1 MENDNFN
8 FSEDWAAARFACG
21 IDVHK
26 YQLAT
31 TIYARDDAGLEFVK
45 HDIFHNDQAGLECL
59 WRFAAKYR
67 PAGFAMEATGVYHHA
82 LANFLAA
89 RQADCGWAFEVV
101 IANPADAR
109 GIPGRQKYDRVDAL
123 TIARL
128 YAAGVLKSSTLVVP
142 ALEDLKAV
150 FRAAARLE
158 RDRTALKNRV
168 KKTLDRAGIRPTGL
182 NLNNEWARAFLYFLT
197 DCQGTVGDAL
207 ARCAG
212 NESPIPDHRARVEKN
227 AGMFAPYA
235 GVALSPTQ
243 QALVRQDLVELEF
256 KTSRKALLAVQV
268 DLVLMARPGL
278 RQVAGYL
285 ASVPGISPFS
295 AVWLLAEI
303 GSIARYPCTRAFLSF
318 CGCCP
323 RLVKS
328 DTKVYSA
335 HVTRRSNKH
344 VRTIF
349 YAAATVVTNFVKEES
364 ALKTYAGRMVREK
377 GPKRRKLALMIVAAK
392 IARIV
397 FGILQNPASFSPGL
411 ARPSCGGTAGTT
423 GNFCVADRKIL
434 RKAKRC
440 LARASEILDDNLL
453 TPDMQRLSAALDAAL
468 HQKSEAVRGE
478 PSL

>member
-1 MENDNFN
+1 MENDDFK

-21 IDVHK
+21 VDVHK
-26 YQLAT
+26 HQLAV
-31 TIYARDDAGLEFVK
+31 TIYARDDAGLEFAK
-45 HDIFHNDQAGLECL
+45 HNIFHNDQAGLECL
-59 WRFAAKYR
+59 WQFAAKYR

-89 RQADCGWAFEVV
+89 RQVDCGWAFEVV

-109 GIPGRQKYDRVDAL
+109 GVPGRQKYDRVDAL

-128 YAAGVLKSSTLVVP
+128 YAAGLLKSRTLVVP

-168 KKTLDRAGIRPTGL
+168 KKTLDRAGIRPAGL
-182 NLNNEWARAFLYFLT
+182 NLNSEWAREFLYFLT
-197 DCQGTVGDAL
+197 DFQGPLGDAL
-207 ARCAG
+207 AKCAG
-212 NESPIPDHRARVEKN
+212 DESPLPAHRAKVAKN
-227 AGMFAPYA
+227 AAAFAPYA
-235 GVALSPTQ
+235 GVTLSSTQ

-285 ASVPGISPFS
+285 ASVPGISPF
-295 AVWLLAEI
+295 AAAWLIAEI
-303 GSIARYPCTRAFLSF
+303 GAISRYPSMRAFLSF

-323 RLVKS
+323 RLVQS
-328 DTKVYSA
+328 DERVYSA

-349 YAAATVVTNFVKEES
+349 YMAATVICNLVREES
-364 ALKTYAGRMVREK
+364 ALKAYAGRVIRAK
-377 GPKRRKLALMIVAAK
+377 GPKRRKLALMIVATK
-392 IARIV
+392 VARVV
-397 FGILQNPASFSPGL
+397 FGILQNPAPFSPDL
-411 ARPSCGGTAGTT
+411 ARPHQGSTEDAGGD
-423 GNFCVADRKIL
+423 FCLADRRVL

-440 LARASEILDDNLL
+440 LARAGEILNDHVLEADV
-453 TPDMQRLSAALDAAL
+453 QRLSAALDVAL
-468 HQKSEAVRGE
+468 HRKSDAVRGE
-478 PSL
+478 PAI